1 MTQVETARARSI
13 LEKRPLIETKKKPTI
28 EAKETYDGLATGGDS
43 GSLKELALAGL
54 EAVSDCFSPSS
65 FRYDKK
71 LAPTSALAKKIK
83 KNKK

>member
-1 MTQVETARARSI
+1 
-13 LEKRPLIETKKKPTI
+13 
-28 EAKETYDGLATGGDS
+28 LATGGDS

-71 LAPTSALAKKIK
+71 LAPTSALAEKKNEKLKKIK
-83 KNKK
+83 KIATASVHRRSGSSYCMLCSM